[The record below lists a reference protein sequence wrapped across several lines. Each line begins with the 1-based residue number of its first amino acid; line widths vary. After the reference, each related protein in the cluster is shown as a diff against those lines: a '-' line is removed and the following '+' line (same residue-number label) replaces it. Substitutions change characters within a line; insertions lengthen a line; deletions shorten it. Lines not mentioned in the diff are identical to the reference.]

1 MDNAQILKHIITSRR
16 SIFPPQYTGEQISEN
31 VLEQIVR
38 SADYAPNHKRTYPW
52 RFRIFRN
59 EEKDAL
65 KDEMMRLYKETTSE
79 EKFLQRTYDEIG
91 NKVDKSD
98 VVITISINFSGQVPQ
113 WEEIA
118 ATAMAV
124 QNMHLTCTAN
134 DVGCYWGTPNF
145 APKLKKFLK
154 LEPQQE
160 CYGFFFM
167 GKI

>member
-1 MDNAQILKHIITSRR
+1 MNSAKTLNHIIKTRR
-16 SIFPPQYTGEQISEN
+16 SVFPPQYTDEEISEE
-31 VLEQIVR
+31 VLKEIVT

-52 RFRIFRN
+52 RLKVFKN
-59 EEKDAL
+59 EEKTKLAAEL
-65 KDEMMRLYKETTSE
+65 MRLYKENTPESAFSE
-79 EKFLQRTYDEIG
+79 RKYNEIG
-91 NKVDKSD
+91 EKVQKSN

-134 DVGCYWGTPNF
+134 QVGCYWGTPSYMTH
-145 APKLKKFLK
+145 LKPFLG

-160 CYGFFFM
+160 CYGLFFM
-167 GKI
+167 GKM

>member
-1 MDNAQILKHIITSRR
+1 MNRAKTLNHIIKTRR
-16 SIFPPQYTGEQISEN
+16 SVFPPQYTDEEISEE
-31 VLEQIVR
+31 VLKEIVT

-52 RFRIFRN
+52 RLKVFKN
-59 EEKDAL
+59 EEKTKLATEL
-65 KDEMMRLYKETTSE
+65 MRLYKENTPESAFSE
-79 EKFLQRTYDEIG
+79 RKYNEIG
-91 NKVDKSD
+91 EKVQKSN

-134 DVGCYWGTPNF
+134 QVGCYWGTPSYMVH
-145 APKLKKFLK
+145 LKSFLG

-160 CYGFFFM
+160 CYGLFFM
-167 GKI
+167 GKM